1 MGDVM
6 KVIRKYEAEK
16 ESSDLAGEVKK
27 AILSTAAV
35 EVRHISYFSTN
46 FLWIFRRNFNELS
59 GGRGRSGSLTRHFV
73 DRYVWCRTA
82 GRWWSLS
89 VTVDKVITKIKYFE
103 KNWTSEIDMHVKSVN
118 LTLWQIRVDLKS
130 TLDLHLNGQLDVAME
145 ELQQALQPYT
155 RFVSQEQKKISSSQ
169 TNLKKMEEEVVELR
183 QEVTKVFGVK
193 K

>member
-1 MGDVM
+1 MGAVALGVLLATSLTDMFGVGLLAAGGLLVLPWI
-6 KVIRKYEAEK
+6 K
-16 ESSDLAGEVKK
+16 SSLKSSTSKK
-27 AILSTAAV
+27 I
-35 EVRHISYFSTN
+35 EQVRHLN
-46 FLWIFRRNFNELS
+46 
-59 GGRGRSGSLTRHFV
+59 
-73 DRYVWCRTA
+73 
-82 GRWWSLS
+82 
-89 VTVDKVITKIKYFE
+89 
-103 KNWTSEIDMHVKSVN
+103 KSVN